1 MLKSAAFT
9 LFEVLMAM
17 GIFALVVIGAMAALN
32 AALTAAREARIEQ
45 HARIQIEN
53 RLALLEGGP
62 IQEIERVVETETPKM
77 IFTETVKRENVVGQ
91 NSTVLNG
98 FWRVRVVAKWKADNE
113 ERSMEASFLRFGQ

>member
-1 MLKSAAFT
+1 
-9 LFEVLMAM
+9 MAM

-32 AALTAAREARIEQ
+32 AALSAAREARIEQ
-45 HARIQIEN
+45 HARIQIES

-77 IFTETVKRENVVGQ
+77 TFTETVKRENVVGK

-98 FWRVRVVAKWKADNE
+98 FWRVRVVAKWKDGEE
-113 ERSMEASFLRFGQ
+113 ERSQEASFLRAGL